1 MGEQKSAPAGPAER
15 DDSSTPPSNRLG
27 AAQPGMRRPGGRE
40 RRAYGEARY
49 RMLVEHGRDL
59 ISLHDVDG
67 RYRYVTPAIHRMLG
81 YTPAEM
87 VGADYAAFLHPEDV
101 PEIRSKLDRLVT
113 EGEVQEAVRC
123 RFRSKGGSWVWL
135 ESLGVPLREDPRDPN
150 RVTAVMASS
159 RNVTAA
165 VEAAHQLATS
175 EERLRLAVRTARLG
189 IYDIDMPARTGHY
202 SDEYLRIFGYE
213 PQDRP
218 MFNLGWEPLVHPEDA
233 PTLSFLRERVRRGE
247 LEYLNHESRRMHRDG
262 RWVWV
267 RIVGRALDHDARGRP
282 ARLISVLQDIDQRKR
297 DEFALEEGRARL
309 REAQAMARLGDW
321 RVDTSTMAHRWSD
334 EAFHVLGYLPGECE
348 PSLQSF
354 LARVHPDDV
363 ERMTAVAR
371 QLEQAPADTRE
382 DTRIV
387 MPDGSLRD
395 IHLQIRVSRDAR
407 GLVRGLTGTVQDVT
421 ERKAV
426 EAALRSTAADLAKA
440 QHIARVGSWR
450 WTAADGSVQWSPEM
464 FRILGLDPSGRPVPY
479 HEHDRIFLP
488 ASWSRLQD
496 ARQAALVHGTP
507 YEVELEGRR
516 GDGSIGWFMARGEVA
531 RDGAGRTTGIFGTLQ
546 DITDHKRA
554 EAEMRTVRDQLRE
567 LSSHHE
573 DVLNEERKSIALDV
587 HDELGQML
595 TAMKLQLDL
604 LQSQL
609 NDPRAAAAAADKLR
623 ALIGDTIEVTR
634 NVALNLRPAAL
645 DFGLVPAL
653 EWLAEDFTLR
663 SELPCS
669 IDACA
674 GEVILGEKAA
684 IELFRIAQ
692 ESLTNVARH
701 AGATRVLLTMQR
713 LDDRLCLSIRDD
725 GCGFGP
731 QDVDRIGHFGLLGMR
746 ERALRLGAELR
757 VDSQP
762 GRGTTVS
769 VLLPAR
775 PGGQEPF
782 DRESP

>member
-1 MGEQKSAPAGPAER
+1 MIGARSRFVCAGIASGLVMMAVASALAHEH
-15 DDSSTPPSNRLG
+15 DV
-27 AAQPGMRRPGGRE
+27 
-40 RRAYGEARY
+40 
-49 RMLVEHGRDL
+49 LVGRDL
-59 ISLHDVDG
+59 DQEFSRFESSQNFSLVD
-67 RYRYVTPAIHRMLG
+67 A
-81 YTPAEM
+81 
-87 VGADYAAFLHPEDV
+87 GAW
-101 PEIRSKLDRLVT
+101 R
-113 EGEVQEAVRC
+113 GEVTMP
-123 RFRSKGGSWVWL
+123 GG
-135 ESLGVPLREDPRDPN
+135 
-150 RVTAVMASS
+150 
-159 RNVTAA
+159 AA
-165 VEAAHQLATS
+165 
-175 EERLRLAVRTARLG
+175 TARTLEG
-189 IYDIDMPARTGHY
+189 VANTVCGPTG
-202 SDEYLRIFGYE
+202 DPLCRI
-213 PQDRP
+213 
-218 MFNLGWEPLVHPEDA
+218 
-233 PTLSFLRERVRRGE
+233 LSF
-247 LEYLNHESRRMHRDG
+247 
-262 RWVWV
+262 
-267 RIVGRALDHDARGRP
+267 
-282 ARLISVLQDIDQRKR
+282 
-297 DEFALEEGRARL
+297 
-309 REAQAMARLGDW
+309 
-321 RVDTSTMAHRWSD
+321 
-334 EAFHVLGYLPGECE
+334 
-348 PSLQSF
+348 
-354 LARVHPDDV
+354 
-363 ERMTAVAR
+363 
-371 QLEQAPADTRE
+371 
-382 DTRIV
+382 
-387 MPDGSLRD
+387 
-395 IHLQIRVSRDAR
+395 
-407 GLVRGLTGTVQDVT
+407 QDVT

-464 FRILGLDPSGRPVPY
+464 FRILGLDPSERPVPY
-479 HEHDRIFLP
+479 HEQDRIFLP

-516 GDGSIGWFMARGEVA
+516 GDGSIGWFMARGEIA

-663 SELPCS
+663 SELLCS